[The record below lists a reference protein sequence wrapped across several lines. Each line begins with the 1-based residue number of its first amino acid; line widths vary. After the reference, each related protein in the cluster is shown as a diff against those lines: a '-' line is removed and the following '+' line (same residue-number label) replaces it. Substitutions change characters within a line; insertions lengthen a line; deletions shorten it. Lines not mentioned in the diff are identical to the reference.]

1 MSTSYIQSN
10 YDNGEVNRPAKQ
22 MVSTVKAV
30 IGSLKQTDLVQE
42 RLRNYVDTHV
52 SDALEDWI
60 YYSSQLDIAAA
71 CGRAVVLVTS
81 QEGTVELGIDKCDKF
96 SFNVTM
102 NMETFRKAMRHDGG
116 PNEWVAD
123 KLSEAGVK
131 EVTVNT
137 AGPLIRTCYKQAM
150 LDSGH
155 IAISDLEW
163 LLV

>member
-1 MSTSYIQSN
+1 MSTSYIKAGDVS
-10 YDNGEVNRPAKQ
+10 PAKQ
-22 MVSTVKAV
+22 LTSTIKSV
-30 IGSLKQTDLVQE
+30 IGGLKQTDLVQE

-60 YYSSQLDIAAA
+60 YYANQISVAAVSSKA
-71 CGRAVVLVTS
+71 LVMITS
-81 QEGTVELGIDKCDKF
+81 QDGLLTELGVAKCDTM

-102 NMETFRKAMRHDGG
+102 NMDTFRKALEYNGG
-116 PNEWVAD
+116 TNGWIAD

-137 AGPLIRTCYKQAM
+137 AGPLIRTCYKQAV

>member
-1 MSTSYIQSN
+1 MSTSYIKAGDVS
-10 YDNGEVNRPAKQ
+10 PAKQ
-22 MVSTVKAV
+22 MTYTIKAV

-42 RLRNYVDTHV
+42 RLRNYVGTHV

-60 YYSSQLDIAAA
+60 YYSYEFSIAAA
-71 CGRAVVLVTS
+71 YGKAVVLITDQAGAVF
-81 QEGTVELGIDKCDKF
+81 ELGIDKCDEF

-102 NMETFRKAMRHDGG
+102 NIDTFRKALEYNGG
-116 PNEWVAD
+116 TNGWIAD

-137 AGPLIRTCYKQAM
+137 AGPLIRTCYKQAI